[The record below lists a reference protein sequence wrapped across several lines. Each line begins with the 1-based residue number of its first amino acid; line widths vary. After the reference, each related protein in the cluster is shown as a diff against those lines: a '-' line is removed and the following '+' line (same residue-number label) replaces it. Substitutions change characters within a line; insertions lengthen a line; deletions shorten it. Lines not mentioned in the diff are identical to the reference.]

1 MCYKILSGVTL
12 SCNFKSSSWCML
24 FRLFTCV
31 LHNFRIKNTPH
42 SSIKWCLSQDKAW
55 KFQQSYEPRPP
66 LSWLIYNQ
74 NTSHQSH
81 WRKGLGR
88 VKRRDNRNF
97 NIMWFI
103 KRSFIFFAMYQ
114 FYVFIFLTN
123 LLHFTRI
130 YMVEIWHFYCYI
142 RTQKSSFFLLCY
154 LRSNQIITFHKYF
167 WC

>member
-24 FRLFTCV
+24 FCLFTCV

-55 KFQQSYEPRPP
+55 KLQQSYEPRPP

-88 VKRRDNRNF
+88 VKRHDNRNF

-103 KRSFIFFAMYQ
+103 KRSFIFCYVPILC
-114 FYVFIFLTN
+114 FYLSHQLVTLYKN
-123 LLHFTRI
+123 LHGWN
-130 YMVEIWHFYCYI
+130 MA
-142 RTQKSSFFLLCY
+142 FLLLYSNSKILLFSCY
-154 LRSNQIITFHKYF
+154 VIWGQIRS
-167 WC
+167 

>member
-24 FRLFTCV
+24 FCLFTCV

-88 VKRRDNRNF
+88 VKRHDNRNF

-103 KRSFIFFAMYQ
+103 KRSFIF
-114 FYVFIFLTN
+114 
-123 LLHFTRI
+123 
-130 YMVEIWHFYCYI
+130 
-142 RTQKSSFFLLCY
+142 LLCTNFMFLSFSPTCY
-154 LRSNQIITFHKYF
+154 TLQEFTWLKYGIFIAIFELKNPPFSCYVIWGQIRS
-167 WC
+167 